1 MVNDRLARLQLGID
15 TDLDPRLKT
24 EAIQPC
30 GTLPPVKS
38 TKKKAAGRNGH
49 GAKKTDDFP
58 TKLRLARGTDSRLLL
73 QMMSDFTA
81 GEGIAPDPRR
91 LRTALGNLLRERN
104 LGRVW
109 LIVEGGEVVGYAV
122 LTFGY
127 DLEFTGRDA
136 FLTELYVSKELRGRG
151 IGRRALAMIERQ
163 AVALKARAVHLMVR
177 AENIRAFTLYAS
189 AGYEAPRRVMLSR
202 IVNDRN

>member
-1 MVNDRLARLQLGID
+1 
-15 TDLDPRLKT
+15 
-24 EAIQPC
+24 
-30 GTLPPVKS
+30 VKS
-38 TKKKAAGRNGH
+38 TKKKAAGRNGL
-49 GAKKTDDFP
+49 GAKADDFP
-58 TKLRLARGTDSRLLL
+58 TKLRLARDTDSRLLL

-91 LRTALGNLLRERN
+91 LRTALGNLLRERT

-109 LIVEGGEVVGYAV
+109 LIVEAGEVVGYAV

-136 FLTELYVSKELRGRG
+136 FLTELYVTKDLRGRG

-202 IVNDRN
+202 IVTDRN

>member
-1 MVNDRLARLQLGID
+1 MVNDRLARLQLRID
-15 TDLDPRLKT
+15 TDPLVSQNSGGQRRASLPLVNRAKKT
-24 EAIQPC
+24 
-30 GTLPPVKS
+30 
-38 TKKKAAGRNGH
+38 AGRNGS
-49 GAKKTDDFP
+49 G
-58 TKLRLARGTDSRLLL
+58 TKLGEISTRLRLARAADSRLLL
-73 QMMSDFTA
+73 EMMADFAT

-91 LRTALGNLLRERN
+91 LRTALGNLLRQRN

-109 LIVEGGEVVGYAV
+109 LIVEAGEVVGYAV

-136 FLTELYVSKELRGRG
+136 FLTELYVRKEVRGRG
-151 IGRRALAMIERQ
+151 VGRRALALIEQQ
-163 AVALKARAVHLMVR
+163 ALALKARAVHLMVR

-202 IVNDRN
+202 IVTDRN

>member
-1 MVNDRLARLQLGID
+1 VGEI
-15 TDLDPRLKT
+15 
-24 EAIQPC
+24 
-30 GTLPPVKS
+30 S
-38 TKKKAAGRNGH
+38 TR
-49 GAKKTDDFP
+49 
-58 TKLRLARGTDSRLLL
+58 LRLARAADSRLLL
-73 QMMSDFTA
+73 EMMADFAT

-91 LRTALGNLLRERN
+91 LRTALQNLLRQRN

-109 LIVEGGEVVGYAV
+109 LIVEAGEVVGYAV

-136 FLTELYVSKELRGRG
+136 FLTELYVRKEVRGRG
-151 IGRRALAMIERQ
+151 VGRRALAMVEQQ
-163 AVALKARAVHLMVR
+163 ALALKARAVHLMVR

-202 IVNDRN
+202 IVTDRN

>member
-1 MVNDRLARLQLGID
+1 M
-15 TDLDPRLKT
+15 PRN
-24 EAIQPC
+24 
-30 GTLPPVKS
+30 GS
-38 TKKKAAGRNGH
+38 RKKDAATAPSPAGRPPGS
-49 GAKKTDDFP
+49 T
-58 TKLRLARGTDSRLLL
+58 TLRLARAQDSARLLE
-73 QMMSDFTA
+73 MMADFYVA
-81 GEGIAPDPRR
+81 EGVNPEPRR
-91 LRTALGNLLRERN
+91 LRTALARLLRGRD

-109 LIVEGGEVVGYAV
+109 LILERGERVGYAV

-136 FLTELYVSKELRGRG
+136 FLTELYVRRERRGQG
-151 IGRRALAMIERQ
+151 IGRRALALVERQ

-202 IVNDRN
+202 IVAAAPR